1 MSRFDTHPIEG
12 RHGLAD
18 DPATLPLHVLLAIPD
33 YVSAVP
39 GAPVFNVVG
48 AATRLLGRFGWE
60 RATKILRPHVWA
72 PAWTDEDILRFATSP
87 FLDRRELFEGLPA
100 TRLGAKGFPGL
111 GSLADPG
118 GSGHPAYDVVHVVA
132 AARWK
137 DGERALHLSERQDA
151 WLRAEALSEALRVA
165 RTRLVIVQVPP
176 PEAEVAREI
185 ARVVARGG
193 QAVLVV
199 SCAEPSPVQGYLMD
213 VYADIVH
220 NRPLEEAVAPGA
232 WLDASSPGLDV
243 DLFAPD
249 GSTDVLRFEAWLG
262 SVQERADELIRTV
275 EEHARQLE
283 STGETLRIDSNT
295 YLRRGEAT
303 AAARTLDALEGRLA
317 EMRRH
322 AGEMTGALRADLD
335 WAHESGGVEPLS
347 RIVEIVDDLEAEAR
361 EASRLYP
368 DVEAELR
375 SGIDRGPRVLNA
387 NFADPGTR
395 RVLDR
400 MEGLVAGET
409 YELLVDVGPRWN
421 TIPTI
426 VRGHDEFPSEALP
439 PGESG
444 HLIEAVLVSD
454 DFEPATVTGS
464 LWLPQ
469 PRGRS
474 HPWRSGQREP
484 QSGPIALQITA
495 PRIADQQARSRAA
508 HGRLFLYYRNNLL
521 QSALVTAQVVRE
533 PGAVDGRANE
543 VRVDYAVTGAFRDV
557 ATQFETRELALSDN
571 DAVRRHEVRLNI
583 ALNDGGAGTHRILVR
598 HRDDVAPVWTA
609 YDPTAAIPSLREAR
623 STLLACFC
631 RRDDAGAMLRS
642 DGNQCL
648 PALDSENGKT
658 RSQFLFDLFF
668 LAKIGNRLYNELVS
682 QLRTAS
688 GQEDAI
694 AWERELRRRLDTA
707 GVIQVSR
714 VDATPT
720 QYAFPWA
727 LLYEYPMPASSET
740 WTWCH
745 VLKEEWSEDGRRD
758 RPLASACPYKDEP
771 WHAENVLCP
780 YGFWGLKHVIEQPL
794 AVVGALREGTIPD
807 AAKRI
812 SVAGPI
818 RLSVGWTRDAALDL
832 AEIDEHVQHLSSMP
846 GVQLAG
852 PPPNPADDRE
862 SVRAVLSSSNLAYFL
877 CHCED
882 DPAQNQPYLSVGPRD
897 GSESGKIYASTVT
910 DWARTTTLEPWA
922 ESRPLVFINGCHTGD
937 LQPGEVLSFV
947 SAFGL
952 ARAAGIVGT
961 EVSVQL
967 PVATETAERFLG
979 KMVAREG
986 GRLGQAMREVRWE
999 LANKGNLL
1007 GLCYSAYGLSDVRF
1021 VRA

>member
-1 MSRFDTHPIEG
+1 MSRFDIHPVDG
-12 RHGLAD
+12 RHALAE
-18 DPATLPLHVLLAIPD
+18 DPATLPLHVLLAVPD

-48 AATRLLGRFGWE
+48 AAARLLGRFGWE
-60 RATKILRPHVWA
+60 RASKILRPHVWA
-72 PAWTDEDILRFATSP
+72 PAWTDEDLARFATSP
-87 FLDRRELFEGLPA
+87 FLDRGELLAGVPA
-100 TRLGAKGFPGL
+100 TRLGAEDFPGL
-111 GSLADPG
+111 GALADPAG
-118 GSGHPAYDVVHVVA
+118 VGRSSYDIVHVVA
-132 AARWK
+132 SARWK
-137 DGERALHLSERQDA
+137 DGERAFCLSETQDA
-151 WLRAEALSEALRVA
+151 WLRAEPLREALRVA
-165 RTRLVIVQVPP
+165 RTRLLIVQAPSSD
-176 PEAEVAREI
+176 AEVAREI
-185 ARVVARGG
+185 ARVVARDGP
-193 QAVLVV
+193 AVLVV
-199 SCAEPSPVQGYLMD
+199 SSAEPSPVQGYFMD
-213 VYADIVH
+213 VYADVVH
-220 NRPLEEAVAPGA
+220 NRPLEEAVEPDA
-232 WLDASSPGLDV
+232 WLAASSTEVDV
-243 DLFAPD
+243 DLFAAD

-262 SVQERADELIRTV
+262 AVRERAEGLARDV
-275 EEHARQLE
+275 DEHARQLA
-283 STGETLRIDSNT
+283 STAERLRIDATT

-303 AAARTLDALEGRLA
+303 AAAHTLDALESRLGD
-317 EMRRH
+317 MRRH
-322 AGEMTGALRADLD
+322 AGEMTGALGADLD

-347 RIVEIVDDLEAEAR
+347 RIVEIVGGLEAEAG

-368 DVEAELR
+368 EVEAELR
-375 SGIDRGPRVLNA
+375 SGIERGPRVLNA

-400 MEGLVAGET
+400 TEGLVAGET
-409 YELLVDVGPRWN
+409 YELLVDVGPRWS

-444 HLIEAVLVSD
+444 HRIEAVLVSD

-484 QSGPIALQITA
+484 QSGPIALEFTA
-495 PRIADQQARSRAA
+495 PRIDDGRTRSRSA

-521 QSALVTAQVVRE
+521 QSALVTASIVRE
-533 PGAVDGRANE
+533 PGAADGRPNV

-557 ATQFETRELALSDN
+557 ATQFETRELALSDH
-571 DAVRRHEVRLNI
+571 DAVGRHAVRLSI
-583 ALNDGGAGTHRILVR
+583 ALNDGGAGTHRIVVR
-598 HRDDVAPVWTA
+598 HRDDVPPVWTA
-609 YDPTAAIPSLREAR
+609 YDPMAAIASLREAR

-631 RRDDAGAMLRS
+631 RRDDAGDVLAS
-642 DGNQCL
+642 DGNGCL
-648 PALDSENGKT
+648 PALDRENGKT
-658 RSQFLFDLFF
+658 RTRFLFDLFF
-668 LAKIGNRLYNELVS
+668 LAKIGNRLYNELVT
-682 QLRTAS
+682 QLRTGS
-688 GQEDAI
+688 GEEDAL
-694 AWERELRRRLDTA
+694 AWEKELRRQLDTA

-714 VDATPT
+714 VDATPG

-740 WTWCH
+740 WTWCK
-745 VLKEEWSEDGRRD
+745 VLTEEWSEDGRRD
-758 RPLASACPYKDEP
+758 RPLAAACPHRDEP

-794 AVVGALREGTIPD
+794 AAVGALSEGAIPD

-812 SVAGPI
+812 AVAGPI

-832 AEIDEHVQHLSSMP
+832 SRIDEHVQHLASMP

-862 SVRAVLSSSNLAYFL
+862 SVRSVLSSSNLAYFL

-882 DPAQNQPYLSVGPRD
+882 DPAQNQPFLSVGPRD
-897 GSESGKIYASTVT
+897 GRESGKIYASTVT

-937 LQPGEVLSFV
+937 PQPGEVLSFV

-967 PVATETAERFLG
+967 PVATEVAERFLA
-979 KMVAREG
+979 KMLAREG
-986 GRLGQAMREVRWE
+986 GKLGQAMREVRWE

-1007 GLCYSAYGLSDVRF
+1007 GLCYAAYGLADVRF